1 MGKEK
6 PGQLVQS
13 LDRSL
18 DIIEKL
24 VVSDKG
30 LGVTELSDSLGLHKS
45 TVHRLLATLVYRG
58 YVEQDE
64 YGRYKIGLK
73 LFEIGGTVLNKMDLR
88 KRTKP
93 YLIRIQQETRE
104 TIHLGILDNKEI
116 VYIDKE
122 ETTET
127 IRMYSEVG
135 RRIDAYCTSLGKVL
149 LAYKKVDIHDLYK
162 NQDLLG
168 YTDNTI
174 TDKEEL
180 SKHLSEIR
188 KQGYAIDDQEQE
200 PGIRCIG
207 GPIFNYNGDVIAAFS
222 IAGPTTRM
230 TKERVKKL
238 SRKIIKYSKTISS
251 SFGYNYQE

>member
-1 MGKEK
+1 MNKEK
-6 PGQLVQS
+6 PGQFVKS

-18 DIIEKL
+18 DIIEEL
-24 VVSDKG
+24 VFSDKN
-30 LGVTELSDSLGLHKS
+30 LGVTELSNRLGLHKS

-64 YGRYKIGLK
+64 YDRYREGLK
-73 LFEIGGTVLNKMDLR
+73 LFEIGGIVLNKLDLR
-88 KRTKP
+88 KRLKP
-93 YLIRIQQETRE
+93 YLMQLQEDTTE
-104 TIHLGILDNKEI
+104 TIHLGILDGREI

-149 LAYKKVDIHDLYK
+149 LAYKNIDIVDLYRDK
-162 NQDLLG
+162 TLRK

-174 TDKEEL
+174 TDMGEL
-180 SKHLSEIR
+180 RRHLDHVR
-188 KQGYAIDDQEQE
+188 KQGFAVDNEEQE
-200 PGIRCIG
+200 LGIRCIG
-207 GPIFNYNGDVIAAFS
+207 GPIFDYQGEICAAFS

-230 TKERVKKL
+230 TVQRVESLAKKV
-238 SRKIIKYSKTISS
+238 IKYSQIISS
-251 SFGYNYQE
+251 SLGYNYKK